1 MLRYGSWPEEQWR
14 YAVIE
19 EEEKKNEVK
28 LPKRQKWKWGVG
40 VVIHMVNGNSKGFKV
55 LGKNEEYGVSD
66 V

>member
-28 LPKRQKWKWGVG
+28 LPKRQKWKWGG
-40 VVIHMVNGNSKGFKV
+40 GGNS
-55 LGKNEEYGVSD
+55 YG
-66 V
+66 